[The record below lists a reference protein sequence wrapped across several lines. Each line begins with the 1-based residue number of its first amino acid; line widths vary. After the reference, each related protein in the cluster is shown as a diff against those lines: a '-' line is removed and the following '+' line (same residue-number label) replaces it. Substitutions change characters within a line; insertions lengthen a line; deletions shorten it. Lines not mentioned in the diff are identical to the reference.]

1 MAQEAQQESFQEEN
15 TDVVGTSGED
25 ILEPSHGNP
34 VESVSVESI
43 VAESDEAEHGVE
55 AKSVSEEETCH
66 ETAPEMLPGEAV
78 TTPKAAKGYASV
90 QTYQNLF
97 GPMQGDFAHRLITL
111 ENMWGSEPTCTA
123 IEMAHEN
130 KVNNINYIAAILK
143 NSNGR
148 PMRGKRKEDK
158 YNGYANFDEYI
169 DGVLR
174 GEPEYKP
181 HLRRDAEGQSGLRHI
196 GDPGQDLG

>member
-1 MAQEAQQESFQEEN
+1 
-15 TDVVGTSGED
+15 
-25 ILEPSHGNP
+25 
-34 VESVSVESI
+34 
-43 VAESDEAEHGVE
+43 
-55 AKSVSEEETCH
+55 
-66 ETAPEMLPGEAV
+66 
-78 TTPKAAKGYASV
+78 
-90 QTYQNLF
+90 
-97 GPMQGDFAHRLITL
+97 
-111 ENMWGSEPTCTA
+111 MWGSEPTCTA

-158 YNGYANFDEYI
+158 YNGYANFDGYI

-181 HLRRDAEGQSGLRHI
+181 HFRRDAE
-196 GDPGQDLG
+196 DNLGSDISVTQAKTLANRLVSSHKFSPSIPKSLPNGSR